1 MFYSANKIF
10 NMNKCDICF
19 KISEKV
25 IRGTNLFLPF
35 SLEIFSLNRNPELA
49 IFLNQALISR
59 GKKEGFT
66 EANKSYIIDTVCKL
80 LTINQDFE
88 IVCFGC
94 FVRNLKSVILETERE
109 NILNYYSRYDDG
121 DGGSASTSSITN
133 FLQLQDDAIQE
144 NNKKLTD
151 LEKDNQDLKDSNSDL
166 QKLSSHLLQKNKNVE
181 NNVSS
186 LERNFSFK
194 ISSLETKNNK
204 LVAWTKEK
212 FWEDAKKLSEQEL
225 KRYKDDYLSENYQW
239 YKPLTGE
246 QKEKIQ
252 EAKNEM
258 QLNQIVG
265 DIKKVHNKIKEGLEK
280 NIFHF
285 NTPQHIIGW
294 ILFIP
299 LFSVGVYYANKE
311 RKKERK
317 ITNHLEDIDDKFK
330 KWRLNMVLSLAFY
343 VLFFIG
349 VKQFI
354 NRFVRSQIDQLL
366 ENWAFV
372 TVGAV
377 SALLGILFVIDGF
390 ITSSLKTP
398 LQRLGV
404 KIENAPI
411 DEKTKGKLLSKTQ
424 KANEVLKENFKRFGL
439 LALPAIITGLLG
451 KKWDEQTI
459 AYLCYLI
466 PVFYASFDICQVGK
480 AIKKVKKRRRR

>member
-1 MFYSANKIF
+1 
-10 NMNKCDICF
+10 
-19 KISEKV
+19 
-25 IRGTNLFLPF
+25 
-35 SLEIFSLNRNPELA
+35 
-49 IFLNQALISR
+49 
-59 GKKEGFT
+59 
-66 EANKSYIIDTVCKL
+66 
-80 LTINQDFE
+80 
-88 IVCFGC
+88 
-94 FVRNLKSVILETERE
+94 
-109 NILNYYSRYDDG
+109 
-121 DGGSASTSSITN
+121 
-133 FLQLQDDAIQE
+133 
-144 NNKKLTD
+144 
-151 LEKDNQDLKDSNSDL
+151 LEKDNQDLKDSNCTL

-181 NNVSS
+181 DNVSS
-186 LERNFSFK
+186 LERNFERR
-194 ISSLETKNNK
+194 ISSIETKNNK
-204 LVAWTKEK
+204 LVVWTKEK

-225 KRYKDDYLSENYQW
+225 KRSKDDYLSENYQW

-258 QLNQIVG
+258 QLNQIVD
-265 DIKKVHNKIKEGLEK
+265 DIKKVHNKIKEGVEK

-311 RKKERK
+311 RKKDRK

-330 KWRLNMVLSLAFY
+330 KWRLNMILSLAFY

-349 VKQFI
+349 VKQLI
-354 NRFVRSQIDQLL
+354 NRFARSQIDQLL

-377 SALLGILFVIDGF
+377 SALLGVLFVLDGF

-451 KKWDEQTI
+451 KKWDEQMI
-459 AYLCYLI
+459 AYLCYFI
-466 PVFYASFDICQVGK
+466 PVLYASFDVWQVGK
-480 AIKKVKKRRRR
+480 VIKKVKKRRRR